1 MALERIYNI
10 PLRKEFLK
18 AVRFRRAA
26 KAMRTIRAFI
36 VRHMKAE
43 PENIKLGKWLN
54 QEIWKDGVK
63 NPPHHVKIKAI
74 KDDKGI
80 VQVELAELSKKAQKM
95 DAAEKARKEEF
106 EKKKK
111 EEKKKETKEE
121 KAEEKAEEAA
131 EKEIKAEEKE
141 EKKEE
146 DKIMHREIE
155 TATKPAPAE
164 HKIKSKHERRM
175 ALKK

>member
-1 MALERIYNI
+1 MALERLYNI

-18 AVRFRRAA
+18 APKYKRAA
-26 KAMRTIRAFI
+26 KAIRAIRAFI

-43 PENIKLGKWLN
+43 PENIRIGKWLN
-54 QEIWKDGVK
+54 EEIWHHGVK
-63 NPPHHVKIKAI
+63 NPPHHIKVKAI
-74 KDDKGI
+74 KDDKNI
-80 VQVELAELSKKAQKM
+80 VTVELAELSKKAQKM
-95 DAAEKARKEEF
+95 DAAEKEKKEDI

-121 KAEEKAEEAA
+121 KEEKKAEAA
-131 EKEIKAEEKE
+131 EEKEIKAEEKE
-141 EKKEE
+141 EEKEK
-146 DKIMHREIE
+146 DKIMHKEVE
-155 TATKPAPAE
+155 AAAKPAPAE